1 MSEEKDRVDG
11 TADETKAETKSSDH
25 HTEDTYEK
33 VCFMCRRPESKAGKM
48 ITLPG
53 NINICPDCMQKSFD
67 TMNQNPGQINEMM
80 NNMNNMPNIG
90 MFDLSG
96 LSNQIPNRQRVKKKE
111 ERIMN
116 NGCVPPTASHFNQVS
131 CSGKKHSSQSS
142 QPILFAPLRA
152 AHQHYSLF
160 SIHYSLFRPLTSHI
174 GLPLPC
180 EYPCPQWACRC
191 RRR

>member
-25 HTEDTYEK
+25 HTENTYEK

-111 ERIMN
+111 GRKYRDRKIQHADDRTDRFRKN
-116 NGCVPPTASHFNQVS
+116 VS
-131 CSGKKHSSQSS
+131 G
-142 QPILFAPLRA
+142 ADTGTPLRCA
-152 AHQHYSLF
+152 ACHHG
-160 SIHYSLFRPLTSHI
+160 RHI
-174 GLPLPC
+174 PYRSGL
-180 EYPCPQWACRC
+180 YR
-191 RRR
+191 

>member
-1 MSEEKDRVDG
+1 MPDEKNIDVDVVDEEK
-11 TADETKAETKSSDH
+11 K
-25 HTEDTYEK
+25 EDFEDI
-33 VCFMCRRPESKAGKM
+33 CFLCRRPESKAGKM

-90 MFDLSG
+90 MLDLSG

-116 NGCVPPTASHFNQVS
+116 NGCVPPTASHFS
-131 CSGKKHSSQSS
+131 
-142 QPILFAPLRA
+142 
-152 AHQHYSLF
+152 
-160 SIHYSLFRPLTSHI
+160 
-174 GLPLPC
+174 
-180 EYPCPQWACRC
+180 
-191 RRR
+191 

>member
-67 TMNQNPGQINEMM
+67 AMNQNPGQINEMM

-90 MFDLSG
+90 MLDLSG

-111 ERIMN
+111 E
-116 NGCVPPTASHFNQVS
+116 
-131 CSGKKHSSQSS
+131 KKKRKLKELLLNSMQ
-142 QPILFAPLRA
+142 LF
-152 AHQHYSLF
+152 F
-160 SIHYSLFRPLTSHI
+160 CIK
-174 GLPLPC
+174 
-180 EYPCPQWACRC
+180 
-191 RRR
+191 

>member
-96 LSNQIPNRQRVKKKE
+96 LSNQIPNRQRLKKKE
-111 ERIMN
+111 
-116 NGCVPPTASHFNQVS
+116 
-131 CSGKKHSSQSS
+131 
-142 QPILFAPLRA
+142 
-152 AHQHYSLF
+152 
-160 SIHYSLFRPLTSHI
+160 
-174 GLPLPC
+174 
-180 EYPCPQWACRC
+180 
-191 RRR
+191 

>member
-111 ERIMN
+111 E
-116 NGCVPPTASHFNQVS
+116 
-131 CSGKKHSSQSS
+131 KKKTKE
-142 QPILFAPLRA
+142 
-152 AHQHYSLF
+152 F
-160 SIHYSLFRPLTSHI
+160 SIKDIPRQRQMCIRDRARTVQRKSCRLPFTTITNVSLH
-174 GLPLPC
+174 
-180 EYPCPQWACRC
+180 
-191 RRR
+191 RRTEISRSKNPTC

>member
-1 MSEEKDRVDG
+1 MDDKNMENEMTNGSQDDNKNNDN
-11 TADETKAETKSSDH
+11 
-25 HTEDTYEK
+25 YEK
-33 VCFMCRRPESKAGKM
+33 ICYMCRRPESKAGKM

-111 ERIMN
+111 E
-116 NGCVPPTASHFNQVS
+116 
-131 CSGKKHSSQSS
+131 KKKTKE
-142 QPILFAPLRA
+142 
-152 AHQHYSLF
+152 F
-160 SIHYSLFRPLTSHI
+160 SIKDIPPPHRDQ
-174 GLPLPC
+174 GD
-180 EYPCPQWACRC
+180 A
-191 RRR
+191 

>member
-90 MFDLSG
+90 MFASFDPLALDQACVDACMAANPMPNSQLSD
-96 LSNQIPNRQRVKKKE
+96 NMKKPGFADWGDPFRNSTPE
-111 ERIMN
+111 SEWR
-116 NGCVPPTASHFNQVS
+116 S
-131 CSGKKHSSQSS
+131 CLEHAEK
-142 QPILFAPLRA
+142 
-152 AHQHYSLF
+152 
-160 SIHYSLFRPLTSHI
+160 I
-174 GLPLPC
+174 GLGTRKYELIKM
-180 EYPCPQWACRC
+180 
-191 RRR
+191 

>member
-160 SIHYSLFRPLTSHI
+160 IIIYYFV
-174 GLPLPC
+174 
-180 EYPCPQWACRC
+180 
-191 RRR
+191 

>member
-111 ERIMN
+111 EKKKIGDHFRTLDNLITLHQRITPYFLKIN
-116 NGCVPPTASHFNQVS
+116 AFVWEQRKLGDLVDRVTR
-131 CSGKKHSSQSS
+131 KIK
-142 QPILFAPLRA
+142 I
-152 AHQHYSLF
+152 
-160 SIHYSLFRPLTSHI
+160 
-174 GLPLPC
+174 
-180 EYPCPQWACRC
+180 
-191 RRR
+191 